1 MSMRLLLLPI
11 AIAILVFACATGEP
25 PEPGEP
31 AGEPT
36 GEPGGQ
42 VADSAPPV
50 PPKDSPPES
59 EIEAEPDVARPEN
72 GAAGTDARGTET
84 EAPETGAVPET
95 GVAAAE
101 NESPAPA
108 TDATDTP
115 ADEAPV
121 AQGSADTSTTTSLN
135 AEEAPEAM
143 PVSAPVVSEPW
154 NYGAEPPPIP
164 GVIDNSDVVAF
175 YGHPLS
181 FYMGILGET
190 PIEEMADQLRDVAR
204 EYDAVNGR
212 RTVAPAFHIIY
223 ATAYADANVGVLDSE
238 VLAEYIE
245 FAEENDFVVILDH
258 QLGKHDVVESVRQ
271 MLPYLHYD
279 SVHLAID
286 PEWST
291 LTPNEVIGSVHAEEI
306 NRAQQIIQDY
316 LKEEGIDQRKMFIVH
331 QFNWVMI
338 EDRSLVRSDFERVDL
353 VLNASGF
360 GPPGDKTKTWDYLR
374 AATNIP
380 LKGFKLFYPKDWR
393 DGGYDDPL
401 MTPEEVLALEPR
413 PVLIMY
419 Q

>member
-1 MSMRLLLLPI
+1 MSMRLLLLPVVVL
-11 AIAILVFACATGEP
+11 ILIFACATGEAP
-25 PEPGEP
+25 GTAEPEGP
-31 AGEPT
+31 
-36 GEPGGQ
+36 
-42 VADSAPPV
+42 VA
-50 PPKDSPPES
+50 
-59 EIEAEPDVARPEN
+59 EAEPPEQSQGPEEEAAEAPEGPGVASDPESSEP
-72 GAAGTDARGTET
+72 GTPEVAAGTP
-84 EAPETGAVPET
+84 PEE
-95 GVAAAE
+95 
-101 NESPAPA
+101 PAIP
-108 TDATDTP
+108 
-115 ADEAPV
+115 
-121 AQGSADTSTTTSLN
+121 QGSADTSTATSIHG
-135 AEEAPEAM
+135 EGEAPAR

-154 NYGAEPPPIP
+154 NYGEEPPPIP
-164 GVIDNSDVVAF
+164 GVIDNADVVAF

-181 FYMGILGET
+181 FYMGILGEN
-190 PIEEMADQLRDVAR
+190 PIEEMAEQLRVVAG

-223 ATAYADANVGVLDSE
+223 ATAYADANVGVLNSE

-245 FAEENDFVVILDH
+245 FAEENDLVVILDH

-291 LTPNEVIGSVHAEEI
+291 LTPNDVIGSVHAEEI
-306 NRAQQIIQDY
+306 NRAQQLIQDY
-316 LKEEGIDQRKMFIVH
+316 LEDEGINQRKMFIVH

-338 EDRSLVRSDFERVDL
+338 EDRPAVRSDFERVDL